1 MRAKKDMHFNKIL
14 EACDSHEI
22 TKLLQFKHN

>member
-14 EACDSHEI
+14 EACNFHEI
-22 TKLLQFKHN
+22 TELLQFKHN